1 MILYMY
7 ICIHVYRGIY
17 LGLVLSSG
25 SELLGMHIPVCKSF
39 IVCKH
44 THIYIYTQLVKKPH
58 KTGLAGSVGN
68 QIRSTHIA
76 TGWAN
81 APMVMSL
88 PRRFFLSRI
97 ILLVPEDLKPNSEHK
112 SHLVWK
118 WFAIKQH
125 GIFRLKPISP
135 YTSGLSSFAH
145 LKPQTVFFSKKKT

>member
-1 MILYMY
+1 MY

-25 SELLGMHIPVCKSF
+25 SELLGMHITVCKSF

-44 THIYIYTQLVKKPH
+44 TRTHTYIYTQLVKKPH

-76 TGWAN
+76 TGRAN

-88 PRRFFLSRI
+88 PRSFFLSRI

-125 GIFRLKPISP
+125 GFLRLKPISP
-135 YTSGLSSFAH
+135 YTSGLSPFAQ
-145 LKPQTVFFSKKKT
+145 LKPQTALF